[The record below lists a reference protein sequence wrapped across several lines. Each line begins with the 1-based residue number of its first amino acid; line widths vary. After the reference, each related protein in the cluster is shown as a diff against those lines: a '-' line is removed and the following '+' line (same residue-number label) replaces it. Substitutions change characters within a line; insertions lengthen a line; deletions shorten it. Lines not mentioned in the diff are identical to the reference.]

1 LDSIANRPVLIYD
14 DRCSSCTIFAKYA
27 FKYSRGQINCIG
39 HYSKEGEKLRKIVFP
54 PNYNETEMFWIV
66 TNSHAYGGRSGLLPL
81 LVLIIKGF
89 FNMVIKGKMSPNLN
103 IPQQCFDNQTCNDN
117 KFKLK
122 RLFKMLRSGKK
133 LKTKFISPVNE

>member
-1 LDSIANRPVLIYD
+1 MDSITNWPVLIYD

>member
-1 LDSIANRPVLIYD
+1 LDSITNWPVLIYD

>member
-1 LDSIANRPVLIYD
+1 MDSITNWPVLIYD

-27 FKYSRGQINCIG
+27 FKYSRGKINCIG

>member
-1 LDSIANRPVLIYD
+1 MLIYD

-27 FKYSRGQINCIG
+27 FKYSRGQITSIG
-39 HYSKEGEKLRKIVFP
+39 HYTKEGQKFRKTIFP

-66 TNSHAYGGRSGLLPL
+66 TKSQAYGGRSGLLPL

-89 FNMVIKGKMSPNLN
+89 FNMVIKGKMSSNLN
-103 IPQQCFDNQTCNDN
+103 ISQQCFDNMTCNDN
-117 KFKLK
+117 TFKLK

-133 LKTKFISPVNE
+133 LKAKFANPVNE

>member
-39 HYSKEGEKLRKIVFP
+39 HYSKEGKKLRKIVFP

-66 TNSHAYGGRSGLLPL
+66 TNSHAYGGRFGLLPL

-133 LKTKFISPVNE
+133 IKTKFISPVNE

>member
-1 LDSIANRPVLIYD
+1 MDSIANRPVLIYD

>member
-1 LDSIANRPVLIYD
+1 MDSIANRPVLIYD

-103 IPQQCFDNQTCNDN
+103 IPQQCFDNLTCNDN

-133 LKTKFISPVNE
+133 LKAKFASPVNE